1 MAEELAIFCSDFSI
15 TASVTAGVESAGE
28 GRGES
33 CGERVRSSPVLITE
47 VSMWKVAFSG

>member
-1 MAEELAIFCSDFSI
+1 MAKELAIFSSDFTI

-28 GRGES
+28 G

-47 VSMWKVAFSG
+47 VSMWKVAFWG